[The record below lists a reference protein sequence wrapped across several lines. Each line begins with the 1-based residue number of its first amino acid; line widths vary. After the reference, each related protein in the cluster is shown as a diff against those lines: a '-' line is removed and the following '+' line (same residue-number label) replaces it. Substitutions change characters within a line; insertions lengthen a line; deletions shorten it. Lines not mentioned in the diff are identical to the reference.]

1 MQVNYLRPFII
12 EIGFFLGM
20 RSRLPSL
27 FSGRRERA
35 RIVGAAVFLVALC
48 LATAAPAAR
57 AQESVFTLDPAQTK
71 IGFTLGATLHSVHG
85 TFRLKSGQIQFD
97 PATGAASGA
106 VIVDA
111 TSGESGNDSRDR
123 KMHKEIIESQK
134 YPEIVFTP
142 RHVAGQLTE
151 LAGGQGTTS
160 ELQVSGTFRLLGQDH
175 EMTIPVSVK
184 SSDGPLQVSSHFAIP
199 YIQWGL
205 KNPNTFVLRVSSIV
219 NIEIQAS
226 GRIGPASS
234 SQ

>member
-1 MQVNYLRPFII
+1 MPGPLGITPCAAGQIPIHVSVNYVSLFIQI
-12 EIGFFLGM
+12 VQTDFPSSGGVI
-20 RSRLPSL
+20 LPSL
-27 FSGRRERA
+27 FSSI
-35 RIVGAAVFLVALC
+35 IVRTRKLGAAVLLAALC

-71 IGFTLGATLHSVHG
+71 IGFALGATLHSVHG
-85 TFRLKSGQIQFD
+85 TFRLKSGQIHFD

-106 VIVDA
+106 VTVDA

-151 LAGGQGTTS
+151 LTGGQGATS

-175 EMTIPVSVK
+175 
-184 SSDGPLQVSSHFAIP
+184 
-199 YIQWGL
+199 
-205 KNPNTFVLRVSSIV
+205 
-219 NIEIQAS
+219 
-226 GRIGPASS
+226 
-234 SQ
+234 